1 MSVRSRPW
9 RRRYLRPILVVMAYD
24 VELADRL
31 RDLVEGEPGLS
42 EKKMFGGLAFLVH
55 GNMAVAAASTGGLLL
70 RVDPARTDELM
81 ADPHAGPFEMHGRG
95 AKGWLRIDPA
105 GLDSDE
111 DLQRWAEVGLAY
123 ATSLPPK

>member
-1 MSVRSRPW
+1 
-9 RRRYLRPILVVMAYD
+9 MAYD

-55 GNMAVAAASTGGLLL
+55 GNMAVAASSKGGLLL
-70 RVDPARTDELM
+70 RVDPDRTDELLEH
-81 ADPHAGPFEMHGRG
+81 PHAEPFEMQGRG

-105 GLDSDE
+105 GLASDD
-111 DLQRWAEVGLAY
+111 DLQRWTEVGLAY
-123 ATSLPPK
+123 ASSLPPK